1 MGEAAKAESDLVISR
16 LSAPSRSAWRRVAQN
31 KGNGQA
37 NYYQHTQDYERQ
49 IHGAEIISGS
59 AHVGRGICT
68 TGYTGTHDAL
78 QTPDARKSPAPI
90 SNRKAPGDGAFIRYQ
105 SSASSSQQRTRH
117 LEMCQQSSKE
127 GFFLRLFL
135 VAHSRFHV
143 QDGRELFRAW
153 YSEHVKDQPSRQ
165 IVQCNLFAVCELKYV
180 SLWMS

>member
-49 IHGAEIISGS
+49 IHGQRLSQVQHTPGAGF
-59 AHVGRGICT
+59 AQQDTPGRT
-68 TGYTGTHDAL
+68 MRR
-78 QTPDARKSPAPI
+78 DARKSPAPI

-105 SSASSSQQRTRH
+105 SSASSSQQRSRH

-143 QDGRELFRAW
+143 QDARELFRAW
-153 YSEHVKDQPSRQ
+153 DGEHVKDQTSRQ

-180 SLWMS
+180 PLWMS